1 VSAANGESLNVTG
14 ATAEQIGR
22 AAWSKQLELH
32 QLVTENVS
40 LEEVF
45 LELTADKAIR
55 GSEVAGL

>member
-1 VSAANGESLNVTG
+1 
-14 ATAEQIGR
+14 
-22 AAWSKQLELH
+22 
-32 QLVTENVS
+32 VS